1 MAFTDPH
8 VAKIYPA
15 KTPAKTVL
23 NEIEGIVYRS
33 TAELMSWGSGVGRA
47 GSSLRAAVGD
57 IRAHIN
63 KYVADGSF
71 GRRLV
76 QCYRLATEAGIT
88 VVWMDN
94 VLKQLMK
101 EHPKTL
107 PAVLVV
113 QASILFALAQDGRI
127 IRRTVFIS
135 RTDVEAMLVKIK
147 NWFDVAKELASEQRD
162 NPIYNQ
168 IVALGGAITRYLADT
183 ARPLPRMLTYQFDPS
198 PALKISWSIYYEDD
212 HSEEIIAE
220 NKVVHPAFCPLNIR
234 ALSPPS

>member
-1 MAFTDPH
+1 MAVIDPH
-8 VAKIYPA
+8 LAKIYPA

-33 TAELMSWGSGVGRA
+33 TAELMAFGSGIGRA
-47 GSSLRAAVGD
+47 ASSLRAAVGD
-57 IRAHIN
+57 VRAHIN

-76 QCYRLATEAGIT
+76 QCYRLATEAGIS
-88 VVWMDN
+88 VNWMDN
-94 VLKQLMK
+94 VLKQLMSEK
-101 EHPKTL
+101 PKTL

-127 IRRTVFIS
+127 IRRTEFVS
-135 RTDVEAMLVKIK
+135 RTDVDNMLVKMK
-147 NWFDVAKELASEQRD
+147 NWFDVAKMLASEQRD

-183 ARPLPRMLTYQFDPS
+183 ARPLPRMLTYTFEPS
-198 PALKISWSIYYEDD
+198 PALKVAWSIYYEDD
-212 HSEEIIAE
+212 HSEDIIAE
-220 NKVVHPAFCPLNIR
+220 NKVVHPAFCPINLR
-234 ALSPPS
+234 ALSPPT